1 LQERIYLCTIEW
13 IIPIGLLT
21 VNIIT
26 TMALSSI
33 TKKLIMSISG
43 LFLIL
48 FLLLHTTINF
58 FAVVDAFKGTWG
70 APAGE
75 GWYAGGCWFMATP
88 VIDIMVPV
96 LAAGFF
102 VHIIYAFILTIGN
115 YKARG
120 TQRYAIPH
128 QGKAESWASKNMLVL
143 GVIVL
148 GFAAFHMS
156 HFWAEMQYVEWF
168 KGEHV
173 APESVYALMEITF
186 GKWWMVAIYIVWFA
200 ALWFHLT
207 HGFWSALQTI
217 GWSNQIWEKRLECA
231 GKALATLFFVCLT
244 VTAIV
249 AYCVANGIIP
259 GSVLTCCCGGC

>member
-1 LQERIYLCTIEW
+1 
-13 IIPIGLLT
+13 
-21 VNIIT
+21 
-26 TMALSSI
+26 MALSSI
-33 TKKLIMSISG
+33 TKKLIMSVSG

-156 HFWAEMQYVEWF
+156 LLGRDA
-168 KGEHV
+168 
-173 APESVYALMEITF
+173 
-186 GKWWMVAIYIVWFA
+186 
-200 ALWFHLT
+200 
-207 HGFWSALQTI
+207 
-217 GWSNQIWEKRLECA
+217 
-231 GKALATLFFVCLT
+231 VCR
-244 VTAIV
+244 VVQGRAR
-249 AYCVANGIIP
+249 C
-259 GSVLTCCCGGC
+259 S